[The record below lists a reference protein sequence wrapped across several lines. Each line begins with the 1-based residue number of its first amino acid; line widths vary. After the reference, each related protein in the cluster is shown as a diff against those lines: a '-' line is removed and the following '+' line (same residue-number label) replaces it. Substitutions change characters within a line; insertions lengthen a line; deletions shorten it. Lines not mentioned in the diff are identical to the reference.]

1 MGRGRGRQAILA
13 ALGALA
19 LAAAGCG
26 SESHPN
32 DPRPPV
38 PVGVTVNVTDSD
50 VEAAPAKV
58 GFSSE
63 ESAPLT
69 ENNDVKA
76 PRADRKAPLVV
87 SFTISNT
94 TANDTFLEIHGSG
107 GFEKRSGVVVAT
119 GNATYKVALP
129 TGSYTLGAA
138 DLPGAAPATFEVG
151 PKRVSAQNDLLLP

>member
-13 ALGALA
+13 ALGTLA

-26 SESHPN
+26 PESHPN

-50 VEAAPAKV
+50 VEAAPEKV

-76 PRADRKAPLVV
+76 PSADRKAPLVV

-94 TANDTFLEIHGSG
+94 TAHETFLEIHGSG

-129 TGSYTLGAA
+129 TGHYTLGAA

-151 PKRVSAQNDLLLP
+151 PKRVSSQNDLLLP